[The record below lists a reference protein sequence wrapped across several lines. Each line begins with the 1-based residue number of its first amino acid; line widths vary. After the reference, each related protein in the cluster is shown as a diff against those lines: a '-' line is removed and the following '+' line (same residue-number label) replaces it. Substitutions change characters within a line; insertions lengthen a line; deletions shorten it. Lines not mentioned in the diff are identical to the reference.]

1 MNPIQRSWAYV
12 SRKRLRSF
20 ILFLILLVL
29 LAGISACLTLMK
41 SNKTVE
47 SNLYKSLNT
56 SFSIKKIENG
66 QTFKLS
72 DLASVSKIKGLE
84 NVSPELETVA
94 KLKDKE
100 AVTGEQSVERDDLS
114 AADNNLVSLTALED
128 SSKDVTFTSSAFN
141 LKEGRHLQK
150 GDSKKILIHE
160 ELAKKNGLSLHDKIG
175 LDAGQ
180 SESGKGQTVEFEI
193 IGIFS
198 GKKQEKFTGLSSDFS
213 ENQVF
218 TDYESS
224 QTLLGNSE
232 AQVSAAQ
239 VSAARFYVE
248 NPKEMDGLMKQV
260 ENLALENQGYQVE
273 KENKAFE
280 QIKDSVATFQ
290 TFLTI
295 FLYGMLIAGAGALIL
310 VLSLWLRERVYEVG
324 ILLALGKGKSSIFL
338 QFCLEVVLV
347 SLGALL
353 PAFVAGNGIT
363 TYLLQTLLASGDQ
376 VSLQDTLAKASSLST
391 SILSFAESYVFLVL
405 LSCLSVALCF
415 LFLFRKSP
423 KEILSSIS

>member
-1 MNPIQRSWAYV
+1 MNPIQRAWAYV

-47 SNLYKSLNT
+47 TNLYKSLNT

-72 DLASVSKIKGLE
+72 DLVSVSKIKGLE

-100 AVTGEQSVERDDLS
+100 AVSGEQSVERDDLS
-114 AADNNLVSLTALED
+114 AADKNLVSLTADED

-150 GDSKKILIHE
+150 GDSKKIIIHE
-160 ELAKKNGLSLHDKIG
+160 ELAKKNSLSLHDKLS

-213 ENQVF
+213 ENTVF
-218 TDYESS
+218 TDYASS
-224 QTLLGNSE
+224 QTLMGNS
-232 AQVSAAQ
+232 QPQ

-248 NPKEMDGLMKQV
+248 NPKEMDGLLKQV
-260 ENLALENQGYQVE
+260 ENLSLENQGYQIE

-290 TFLTI
+290 TFLTV
-295 FLYGMLIAGAGALIL
+295 FLYGIMIAGAGALIL

-324 ILLALGKGKSSIFL
+324 ILLALGKGKGAILL
-338 QFCLEVVLV
+338 QFLLEVILV
-347 SLGALL
+347 SMGAII
-353 PAFVAGNGIT
+353 PAFFAGKSIT
-363 TYLLQTLLASGDQ
+363 SYLLNTMLSSGDETA
-376 VSLQDTLAKASSLST
+376 LQDTLAKIANLSNSL
-391 SILSFAESYVFLVL
+391 LSFIESYAFLLVI
-405 LSCLSVALCF
+405 SCLSVALCF
-415 LFLFRKSP
+415 IFLFRKSP

>member
-128 SSKDVTFTSSAFN
+128 SFKDVTFTSSAFN

-353 PAFVAGNGIT
+353 PAFIAGNGIT

-376 VSLQDTLAKASSLST
+376 ASLQDTLAKASSLST

>member
-1 MNPIQRSWAYV
+1 MNPTQRAWAYV
-12 SRKRLRSF
+12 SRKRLRNF
-20 ILFLILLVL
+20 ILFLILFVL

-47 SNLYKSLNT
+47 NNLYKSLNT
-56 SFSIKKIENG
+56 SFSVKKIENG

-72 DLASVSKIKGLE
+72 DLEAVRKIKGLE
-84 NVSPELETVA
+84 KVSPELETIA

-100 AVTGEQSVERDDLS
+100 AVSGEQSVERNDLS
-114 AADNNLVSLTALED
+114 AVDKNLVGLTALED
-128 SSKDVTFTSSAFN
+128 SSRDVTFTSSAFN

-160 ELAKKNGLSLHDKIG
+160 ELAKKNGLSLNDKIR

-193 IGIFS
+193 VGIFS
-198 GKKQEKFTGLSSDFS
+198 GKKQEKFTGMSSDFS
-213 ENQVF
+213 ENNVF
-218 TDYESS
+218 IDYESS
-224 QTLLGNSE
+224 QSLLENSE
-232 AQVSAAQ
+232 PQVST
-239 VSAARFYVE
+239 ARFYLE
-248 NPKEMDGLMKQV
+248 NPKEMGSLLEQV

-295 FLYGMLIAGAGALIL
+295 FLYGIMIAGALIL

-347 SLGALL
+347 SVGALL
-353 PAFVAGNGIT
+353 PSFIAGNAIAS
-363 TYLLQTLLASGDQ
+363 YLLRTLLASGDQ
-376 VSLQDTLAKASSLST
+376 AALQDTLAKARGLSS
-391 SILSFAESYVFLVL
+391 SILSFAESYVFLL
-405 LSCLSVALCF
+405 LISCLSVTLCF
-415 LFLFRKSP
+415 IFLFRKTP

>member
-232 AQVSAAQ
+232 AQVSAA
-239 VSAARFYVE
+239 RFYVE

-324 ILLALGKGKSSIFL
+324 ILLALGKKSSIFL

-353 PAFVAGNGIT
+353 PAFVAGNAIT

-376 VSLQDTLAKASSLST
+376 ASLQDTLAKASSLST

>member
-1 MNPIQRSWAYV
+1 MNPIQRAWAYV

-47 SNLYKSLNT
+47 TNLYKSLNT

-72 DLASVSKIKGLE
+72 DLVSVSKIKGLE

-100 AVTGEQSVERDDLS
+100 AVSGEQSVERDDLS
-114 AADNNLVSLTALED
+114 AADKNLVSLTALED
-128 SSKDVTFTSSAFN
+128 SSKDVIFTSSAFN

-150 GDSKKILIHE
+150 GDSKENLDPRKSWP
-160 ELAKKNGLSLHDKIG
+160 KKNGLTLHDKIS

-193 IGIFS
+193 VGIFS

-224 QTLLGNSE
+224 QILLENGE
-232 AQVSAAQ
+232 PQVS
-239 VSAARFYVE
+239 SARFYVE

-260 ENLALENQGYQVE
+260 ENLVLESQGYQVE
-273 KENKAFE
+273 KESKAFE

-347 SLGALL
+347 SIGALL
-353 PAFVAGNGIT
+353 PAFVAGNAIT
-363 TYLLQTLLASGDQ
+363 SYLLQSVLASGDQ
-376 VSLQDTLAKASSLST
+376 ASLQDTLAKASSLST
-391 SILSFAESYVFLVL
+391 NILSF
-405 LSCLSVALCF
+405 CRILCF
-415 LFLFRKSP
+415 
-423 KEILSSIS
+423 SSSA